1 MADVQKRMQRSISV
15 ATGLTFGVVLS
26 AFNLLASGRFNLP
39 GFLLSVTV
47 ACVISL
53 IINFL
58 VPTQK
63 IADIVVGNIK
73 NKVVKAIISN
83 LVISL
88 CYSIILPVVI
98 VFMNVGMGNANITKG
113 IEGIEAQI
121 AQISTSITEQERELK
136 YLEEGTMEYIQ
147 LDADINE
154 LKGTVK
160 KLNNQIDEMNA
171 HRPPA
176 KILLPRAIFTSII
189 LSWVIGLAINP
200 MYKKVASLHYH
211 AEA

>member
-1 MADVQKRMQRSISV
+1 MADVQKRMQRFISV

-26 AFNLLASGRFNLP
+26 AFNLLASGRFNLS

-58 VPTQK
+58 IPTQK
-63 IADIVVGNIK
+63 IADIVAGNIK
-73 NKVVKAIISN
+73 NKIVKAIISN
-83 LVISL
+83 LVISI
-88 CYSIILPVVI
+88 CYSIILPAVI
-98 VFMNVGMGNANITKG
+98 VIMNVGMGNANITKG

-121 AQISTSITEQERELK
+121 AQISTSITDQERELK
-136 YLEEGTMEYIQ
+136 YLNEGTMEYIQ

-171 HRPPA
+171 HRPAA
-176 KILLPRAIFTSII
+176 KVLIPRSILTSVI
-189 LSWVIGLAINP
+189 LSWVIGIAINP
-200 MYKKVASLHYH
+200 MYKKIASLHYH